1 LALVLLGVLQANA
14 VALRD
19 HGILFGFS
27 NQKEVGMLSPS
38 KLLSPRFSLGQLIKL
53 SFTVAVLA
61 VVSMLG
67 PAERAMAQVTTA
79 TLYGIVQDQS
89 GSIVVGAQITLTHDA
104 TSAVRQTTTDE
115 TGEFV
120 FTALPV
126 GAYTLKIEKP
136 GFKAYVRKGIELA
149 ASQNVRQTHALDVG
163 DLTQSVTVESSAPL
177 VNTVSAE
184 QRESLDSRKVEEL
197 PLSRRNVT
205 NILRLSSGV
214 DTGTGSVRING
225 QGKSGA
231 GVTVDGTDA
240 NSNPSEGRAMA
251 QYGERN
257 YIDVMSIEAVQ
268 EVQLMRGILQA
279 EYGGVI
285 SGQVNLISKS
295 GSNQWHGSLFEN
307 YRSHIFNARNPFQ
320 VNRRSDGEL
329 TAKNREV
336 FNQFGGSLG
345 GPVLRD
351 RAFFFFAYEGY
362 RESTFQRVT
371 GTVPTA
377 KLRSDILQA
386 LPFAESKILLDTLP
400 LPTLRIFRAGGA
412 PDENLGTF
420 EGAGERES
428 SENHI
433 VARGDL
439 LATRSSNLTVTYTRN
454 RPFGL
459 DPNYNLNGANDRTFN
474 YAQDR
479 ITSQYVFSRGPWVA
493 ETRFGYNHQDMV
505 RLDQFFTLKDP
516 ETPERVEWQRRV
528 PRLSIQG
535 LDTWGAAEVW
545 DMEGATYS
553 IDQKLSRH
561 LGRHLF
567 KFGGRYLRTV
577 GSRTNPE
584 NPLYTFNNLADLAN
598 NTPGTVTITFGSHG
612 PHSSRMFEFGFF
624 GQDDFRVSSRFVLNL
639 GLRYDFYSNNVVKP
653 TGDVPVGIVNLSPAT
668 DLGTFN
674 FGPPRP
680 LDNPVEHDGWANLGP
695 RLGFAID
702 LDGKGKTVVR
712 GGFGILFAAQVPAI
726 YRQSVSHPVVPFR
739 TIYSQAE
746 AERLGIK
753 YPFYAEEVLPIAEQD
768 VAASGRRLI
777 FSVLDPEL
785 QNPYTINS
793 QLNVQRS
800 LGQDL
805 MLEIGYVGVRGVK
818 FPLHR
823 RFNLPDRNS
832 GERPNQM
839 IIPGGF
845 FVDNSESTVHHS
857 LQTSLRKRFTR
868 SLSFDAHYTYGKTL
882 AFSGG
887 DVGVYYG
894 TDVNENVVQDF
905 FDMRLDRGPS
915 TGDVTHRFISDAIYQ
930 APELKSWTPLLRH
943 AIGGWQVSGIFT
955 ARTGGPVFI
964 TQSCSNS
971 YHCRPDYVGGDP
983 VLKEKIE
990 TGTCR
995 AGGRCDVQYI
1005 NTAAFA
1011 LLPVKG
1017 GVAERPGTAGKS
1029 LVRAPGAWGVDLS
1042 LAKNFKIKEGMR
1054 LQLRADM
1061 FNVLNHVNLGGPNGL
1076 INNSQ
1081 FGRINGAGGMRSMQ
1095 MGLRLQF

>member
-1 LALVLLGVLQANA
+1 MKSHSAFVLLITLSIFGVA
-14 VALRD
+14 
-19 HGILFGFS
+19 GIG
-27 NQKEVGMLSPS
+27 K
-38 KLLSPRFSLGQLIKL
+38 
-53 SFTVAVLA
+53 
-61 VVSMLG
+61 
-67 PAERAMAQVTTA
+67 AQVTTA
-79 TLYGIVQDQS
+79 TLYGIIQDPS
-89 GSIVVGAQITLTHDA
+89 GAAISGAQIILTHDA
-104 TSAVRQTTTDE
+104 TAAVRQTSSDG

-126 GAYTLKIEKP
+126 GVYTLKIEKA
-136 GFKAYVRKGIELA
+136 GFKAYLRKGIELA
-149 ASQNVRQTHALDVG
+149 ASQNVRQTHALEVG
-163 DLTQSVTVESSAPL
+163 ELTQAVTVESSAPL
-177 VNTVSAE
+177 INNVSAE
-184 QRESLDSRKVEEL
+184 QRESLGTLQVREL

-205 NILRLSSGV
+205 NVLRLSSGV
-214 DTGTGSVRING
+214 DTGLGSVRING

-240 NSNPSEGRAMA
+240 NANPSEGRAMA

-279 EYGGVI
+279 EYGGVL

-307 YRSHIFNARNPFQ
+307 YRSHIFNARNPFA
-320 VNRRSDGEL
+320 VNRRSDGSL
-329 TAKNREV
+329 IPKNREV
-336 FNQFGGSLG
+336 FNQFGGSMG

-371 GTVPTA
+371 GNVPTA
-377 KLRSDILQA
+377 KLRNDIMLA

-400 LPTLRIFRAGGA
+400 LPTLPIIRAGGV

-420 EGAGERES
+420 EGAGQRTS

-439 LATRSSNLTVTYTRN
+439 LVTGNSNLTFAYTRN
-454 RPFGL
+454 RPFGK
-459 DPNYNLNGANDRTFN
+459 DPVYNLDGANDRVFD

-479 ITSQYVFSRGPWVA
+479 ISSQYVLSRGPWVA
-493 ETRFGYNHQDMV
+493 ETRFGYNHQDME
-505 RLDQFFTLKDP
+505 RLDQFFTFQDP
-516 ETPERVEWQRRV
+516 NKPESVEWQRRV
-528 PRLSIQG
+528 PRLSIQEI
-535 LDTWGAAEVW
+535 DTWGTAEVW
-545 DMEGATYS
+545 DMEGTSYS
-553 IDQKLSRH
+553 IDQKVSRH

-584 NPLYTFNNLADLAN
+584 NPSYSFNSLEDLRN
-598 NTPGTVTITFGSHG
+598 NIPGTVNITFGSHG

-653 TGDVPVGIVNLSPAT
+653 TGEVPVGIVNLSPAT
-668 DLGTFN
+668 DLRTFN
-674 FGPPRP
+674 FGQPRP
-680 LDNPVEHDGWANLGP
+680 LDNPVEHDGWSNLGP
-695 RLGFAID
+695 RLGFAYD
-702 LDGKGKTVVR
+702 FDGKGKTVVR
-712 GGFGILFAAQVPAI
+712 GGFGVLFAGQVPAI
-726 YRQSVSHPVVPFR
+726 YRQSVGHPVVPFR
-739 TIYSQAE
+739 IIYSRAE
-746 AERLGIK
+746 AMRLGIR
-753 YPFYAEEVLPIAEQD
+753 YPFYAEDVLPIAEQD

-777 FSVLDPEL
+777 FSVLDPNL
-785 QNPYTINS
+785 QNPYTMNF
-793 QLNVQRS
+793 QFNVQRS

-805 MLEIGYVGVRGVK
+805 MLEVGYVGLRGVK

-823 RFNLPDRNS
+823 RFNLPDRMT
-832 GERPNQM
+832 GERPNPQ

-845 FVDNSESTVHHS
+845 FVDNSESTVYHS
-857 LQTSLRKRFTR
+857 LQTSLRKRLTR
-868 SLSFDAHYTYGKTL
+868 NLSFDAHYTFGKSL

-894 TDVNENVVQDF
+894 TDVNENVIQDF
-905 FDMRLDRGPS
+905 YNMATDRGPS
-915 TGDVTHRFISDAIYQ
+915 TGDVNHRFIGDVIYQ
-930 APELKSWTPLLRH
+930 LPLLRSWTPLLRN
-943 AIGGWQVSGIFT
+943 AIGGWQVSAIMT
-955 ARTGGPVFI
+955 ARTGSPVFI

-971 YHCRPDYVGGDP
+971 YHCRPDYTGGD
-983 VLKEKIE
+983 VLLPEKRE

-1011 LLPVKG
+1011 QVPVNQ
-1017 GVAERPGTAGKS
+1017 GVAVRPGTAGKS
-1029 LVRAPGAWGVDLS
+1029 LVRTPGAWGIDLS
-1042 LAKNFKIKEGMR
+1042 LAKNFRIKEGKTI
-1054 LQLRADM
+1054 QFRADM
-1061 FNVLNHVNLGGPNGL
+1061 FNALNHVNLGGPNGS
-1076 INNSQ
+1076 INSAN
-1081 FGRINGAGGMRSMQ
+1081 FGRISGAGGMRAMQ
-1095 MGLRLQF
+1095 MGMRFQF